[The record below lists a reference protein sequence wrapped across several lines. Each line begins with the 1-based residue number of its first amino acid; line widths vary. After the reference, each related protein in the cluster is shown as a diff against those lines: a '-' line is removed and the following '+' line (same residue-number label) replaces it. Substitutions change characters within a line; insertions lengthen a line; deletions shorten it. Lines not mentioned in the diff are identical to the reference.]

1 MAGRHPCRRV
11 VGRTVTVRPEL
22 SVNYTLADEDPRD
35 WARRRED
42 QGWDCLAITDHL
54 VTDYRP
60 PFPHLW
66 VSAGVI
72 AAVTSRARI
81 ETTFVNGTF
90 RHPADTAQAARQ
102 LQQVSDGR
110 FELGV
115 GAGWYEA
122 ELASIGLRWPSPA
135 ERAGA
140 FAEAVQVLRPLLAGE
155 GCSFH
160 GVFYDVDIPPV
171 GPIGVSPPPLVAS
184 VGGPRTI
191 REVTPHVD
199 RVEVKPASVAT
210 RGGALDWDIYGTVTW
225 ADVGDL
231 IARVRS
237 VRPEVTIDV
246 FVICNAADDGATR
259 ERSAQLGDHFAGAFF
274 GPPGKVADSIRRL
287 TEFGIGRVQLSPV
300 DPTSLDRLAPILLA

>member
-1 MAGRHPCRRV
+1 MPA
-11 VGRTVTVRPEL
+11 TRPQL
-22 SVNYTLADEDPRD
+22 SANYTLADDDPRD

-66 VSAGVI
+66 TSAGAI
-72 AAVTSRARI
+72 AAVTSRATI
-81 ETTFVNGTF
+81 ETTFVNGVF

-102 LQQVSDGR
+102 LQQISDGR

-122 ELASIGLRWPSPA
+122 EMTGIGVAWPSPGD
-135 ERAGA
+135 RAGA
-140 FAEAVQVLRPLLAGE
+140 FAEAVQVLRPLLAGD

-160 GVFYDVDIPPV
+160 GAFYDVEIAAV
-171 GPIGVSPPPLVAS
+171 GPSDVAPPPLVAS

-199 RVEVKPASVAT
+199 RVELKPAAKAT
-210 RGGALDWDIYGTVTW
+210 RGGSLDWDVYATVTREE
-225 ADVGDL
+225 VGRL
-231 IARVRS
+231 FSS
-237 VRPEVTIDV
+237 VRAVRPDVTIDV
-246 FVICNAADDGATR
+246 FVIGNAGDDLATQ
-259 ERSAQLGDHFAGAFF
+259 ERSAMLGDGFASEFF
-274 GPPGKVADSIRRL
+274 GPPERVAESL
-287 TEFGIGRVQLSPV
+287 LELSEFGVGRVQFSAV
-300 DPTSLDRLAPILLA
+300 DPTSFDRLAPLLFG